1 MLLIRILWARRG
13 GIKDTPNVFG
23 LNDQKEE
30 ATISQGEARFVAVCG
45 SVLVGGCESVVWT
58 C

>member
-1 MLLIRILWARRG
+1 MGDERR
-13 GIKDTPNVFG
+13 GIKDTPSMFG
-23 LNDQKEE
+23 QNDQKEE